1 MTFLLSCVTHF
12 PSGNRGWLRTQGAI
26 RGAIKNCLRWL
37 GVRAV
42 QGNSVLKAAFISTSQ
57 TSCPVDGE
65 LAHSKVLLQEGMS
78 APSREGCGPLAFAPQ
93 ETSAS
98 AGNMPTQRD
107 CVRPL
112 GDKDVKMKRDH
123 CVGMPSTKD
132 RLLLLLPLLPA
143 PNFSSSKQNRRERT
157 RKQCMKKQGVCVC
170 VFVSRCNSS
179 VRNKLE
185 QHGELNK

>member
-26 RGAIKNCLRWL
+26 TGAIKNCLRWL

-42 QGNSVLKAAFISTSQ
+42 QGNSVLKAAFISTAQ

-78 APSREGCGPLAFAPQ
+78 APSREGCGPLVFAPQ

-98 AGNMPTQRD
+98 AGILPTQRD

-112 GDKDVKMKRDH
+112 GDKDVKVKRDH
-123 CVGMPSTKD
+123 CVSTSSTKD
-132 RLLLLLPLLPA
+132 RA
-143 PNFSSSKQNRRERT
+143 AVITTAVT
-157 RKQCMKKQGVCVC
+157 R
-170 VFVSRCNSS
+170 S
-179 VRNKLE
+179 
-185 QHGELNK
+185 